1 MTSVRDDLYIKNAI
15 SAALKSFNTA
25 EMALVVDGRY
35 FMYRSKTVYAEL
47 VGVQLEFFI
56 REKKIDNNGKTL
68 AMRRSMLLLIYC
80 QS

>member
-15 SAALKSFNTA
+15 SVALKSFNTA

-35 FMYRSKTVYAEL
+35 FMFRSKTVYAEL
-47 VGVQLEFFI
+47 VGTQLEFFI
-56 REKKIDNNGKTL
+56 REKKIDSRL
-68 AMRRSMLLLIYC
+68 YLWQRRFMLLLMCY